1 VDRRISTPSS
11 REEVVQGRYG
21 CDRPRPARC
30 RASVAERYDVDVVT
44 TAYEAVYRRINDA
57 VGRARLGGRA
67 ALRSPP
73 DIG

>member
-1 VDRRISTPSS
+1 M
-11 REEVVQGRYG
+11 
-21 CDRPRPARC
+21 RPRC
-30 RASVAERYDVDVVT
+30 RASVGERYDVDVVT
-44 TAYEAVYRRINDA
+44 TAYEAACRRIIDA

>member
-1 VDRRISTPSS
+1 
-11 REEVVQGRYG
+11 
-21 CDRPRPARC
+21 
-30 RASVAERYDVDVVT
+30 VDVVT
-44 TAYEAVYRRINDA
+44 TAYEAVYLRINDA